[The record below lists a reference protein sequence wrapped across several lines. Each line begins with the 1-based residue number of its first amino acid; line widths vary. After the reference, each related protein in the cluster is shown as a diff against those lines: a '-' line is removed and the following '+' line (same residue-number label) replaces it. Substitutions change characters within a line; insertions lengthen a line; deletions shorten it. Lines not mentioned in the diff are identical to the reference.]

1 MNREEKFASKVRL
14 ALNQSANLLDDRV
27 IQKLAQARTHAI
39 ARRKQ
44 DGLWQSAPVLAPAL
58 ARGGSV
64 NTSNSTWRVRAGW
77 LIPAIAVV
85 LGLFLLHE
93 NQQTSRAEELA
104 KIDAEMLADDL
115 PISAY
120 LDKGFN
126 RYLLQG
132 E

>member
-14 ALNQSANLLDDRV
+14 ALNQSANRLDDRV
-27 IQKLAQARTHAI
+27 IQRLEKARVLAV

-44 DGLWQSAPVLAPAL
+44 DGAWRTAPVLAPAL
-58 ARGGSV
+58 ARGGSLDEP
-64 NTSNSTWRVRAGW
+64 SNWWLRAGW
-77 LIPAIAVV
+77 VVPAVAVI
-85 LGLFLLHE
+85 LGLVWLHQA
-93 NQQTSRAEELA
+93 QQSDHAAELA

-120 LDKGFN
+120 LDKGFT
-126 RYLLQG
+126 RYLQQG